1 MSIGA
6 VEPGERDG
14 ERPSRQKRG
23 HKAHRWGYIIVVVV
37 MVVAAVMVLY
47 AIVPIFWGGDGELE
61 LTLTLDSST
70 MPLNGSITCH
80 YILRNVGS
88 SSVRILPPFW
98 GGLRIVDSN
107 GSAVEYHGPAAD
119 RRPYM
124 NEDLVTLRAGESWS
138 QNLGIDES
146 LWAITANGTF
156 RVSAVYTVGEESE
169 VWLPYWQGSIS
180 SRAVEFTVI

>member
-47 AIVPIFWGGDGELE
+47 TIVPIFWGGDGELE

-70 MPLNGSITCH
+70 MPLNGSITVH
-80 YILRNVGS
+80 YKLTNVGS
-88 SSVRILPPFW
+88 NSIRILPPYW
-98 GGLRIVDSN
+98 EGLVIVDSN
-107 GSAVEYHGPAAD
+107 NSAVEYHGPAVD
-119 RRPYM
+119 IGPYQ
-124 NEDLVTLRAGESWS
+124 NKDLVTLRAGESWS
-138 QNLGIDES
+138 HNMAIDTYY
-146 LWAITANGTF
+146 WALAPNETYT
-156 RVSAVYTVGEESE
+156 VHAVYSMGEEFE